1 MGKIRRALISVNDKS
16 GLVEFAKAL
25 ANFGV
30 EILSTGGTARLL
42 KDNGISA
49 VEISNYTGSPEILD
63 GRVKTL
69 HPKVHGGILYR
80 RSDPGHVQQT
90 TEMGIHPI
98 DMVVVNLY
106 QFAKAIAKPNVH
118 IDDAIEQIDIG
129 GPTLL
134 RASAKNFRD
143 VTVICDPKDYTRVLA
158 EMEKTNGGTTLP
170 TRFVLAKKVFALTSS
185 YDRNIFEYLD
195 GQTM

>member
-1 MGKIRRALISVNDKS
+1 MGKIRRALISVTDKS

-25 ANFGV
+25 ASFGV

-49 VEISNYTGSPEILD
+49 VEISKYTGSPEILG

-69 HPKVHGGILYR
+69 HPKVHGGILFR
-80 RSDPGHVQQT
+80 RDDPAHVQQT
-90 TEMGIHPI
+90 TELNIPPI
-98 DMVVVNLY
+98 DLVVVNLY
-106 QFAKAIAKPNVH
+106 QFAQAIAKPNVQ
-118 IDDAIEQIDIG
+118 IDGAIEQIDIG

-170 TRFVLAKKVFALTSS
+170 TRFVLAKKVFNLTSS